1 MYNILSK
8 RMLNDFIYELKIY
21 APNVARRCE
30 AGQFIILIPIKDAER
45 VPMTIVDF
53 DRKLGWVSMIF
64 QVVGRSTQELAMLKV
79 GDRLEAFVGPLGIPS
94 KLEGGKK
101 VLAIAGG
108 VGIAPLYPQIAKLKE
123 LGSEVDVI
131 IGAKSTDYL
140 MLTRRTYTL
149 ADKLYVCTDDGSVGM
164 KGFVTDLLKRKLEN
178 GEKYD
183 EVIAIG
189 PVVMMRAVVNVTKPL
204 NIPTMVSLNP
214 IMIDGT
220 GMCGCC
226 RVNIGG
232 EQKFACVDG
241 PDFDGL
247 KVDFDEL
254 LARQRFFIE
263 QEQKKKM
270 AQDEYITKRKEC
282 SCLDNAVSSSEQK
295 GHLAPQIIEKLQPK
309 LPIEEDTIYLGRV
322 LPDGTKIRETLKFT
336 TDDMGC
342 VSDIV
347 TVLEDGKEIN
357 TLGMPKPK
365 KVQDVAKED
374 TTVQQKKPRRK
385 PNMAKLKV
393 LMPEQLPEVRITN
406 FDEVTLGYT
415 EENAIEEA
423 KRCLQCK
430 HKPCVSGCPVNVPI
444 PEFIDKVAEGD
455 FKAAYEVILTQNKL
469 PAICGRVCPQETQCE
484 GQCVRTK
491 NGEAV
496 GIGRL
501 ERFVADY
508 CMKNYPDM
516 THNIN
521 KNNHKVAVVG
531 AGPAGITCAS
541 ELASKGYDVTIYE
554 ALHELG
560 GVLSYGIPE
569 FRLPKELVKAE
580 IDKVVK
586 LGVKVNKNVIVGKS
600 ILFEDLYEEGFEA
613 IFLGSGAGLPKFL
626 GIPGEDLNGV
636 YSANEFLTRVNL
648 MKAYRDDNLSTPIF
662 TGDNVAVIGGG
673 NVAMDAART
682 AKRLGAKN
690 VYIVYRRSF
699 DELPARVEES
709 HHAKEEG
716 IDFRLLNNPVEI
728 IGEDGKVKALKV
740 IKMELGEPDEDGRRR
755 PIEVPNSEYEIPMD
769 SVIISIGSTP
779 NPLITSVE
787 KNLETNKRGC
797 IVINEDDC
805 QTSLKGIY
813 AGGDA
818 VTGAATVILAMG
830 AAKQAANSIDKYL
843 SER

>member
-1 MYNILSK
+1 MYSILSK
-8 RMLNDFIYELKIY
+8 RMVNEFIYELKIY
-21 APNVARRCE
+21 APNVAKRCE
-30 AGQFIILIPIKDAER
+30 PGQFVILIPIEGSER
-45 VPMTIVDF
+45 VPMTIVDY
-53 DRKLGWVSMIF
+53 DRKKGWVTMFF
-64 QVVGRSTQELAMLKV
+64 QVMGRSTQELAMLNV
-79 GDRLEAFVGPLGIPS
+79 GDRLEAFVGPLGVPS
-94 KLEGGKK
+94 PLEGNKK

-108 VGIAPLYPQIAKLKE
+108 VGIAPLYPQIKKLKE

-131 IGAKSTDYL
+131 IGAKSYDYL
-140 MLTRRTYTL
+140 MLTRRTKTF
-149 ADKLYVCTDDGSVGM
+149 ADKLYVCTDDGSIGF
-164 KGFVTDLLKRKLEN
+164 KGFVTDVLKAKLEK
-178 GEKYD
+178 GEVYD

-189 PVVMMRAVVNVTKPL
+189 PVVMMRAVVDITKPL

-220 GMCGCC
+220 GMCGVC
-226 RVNIGG
+226 RVKIDGV
-232 EQKFACVDG
+232 QKFACVDG

-254 LARQRFFIE
+254 LARQRFFKD
-263 QEQKKKM
+263 QEEKKKM
-270 AQDEYITKRKEC
+270 AMEEFVEKRKEC
-282 SCLDNAVSSSEQK
+282 TCLDSAVTASAQNGFLS
-295 GHLAPQIIEKLQPK
+295 IEEKMKK
-309 LPIEEDTIYLGRV
+309 LPIKEENHFLGKI
-322 LPDGTKIRETLKFT
+322 LADGTKVRETLRFETGEFGEVK
-336 TDDMGC
+336 
-342 VSDIV
+342 DII
-347 TVLEDGKEIN
+347 TVLDSGEELKTLEYEKPLEI
-357 TLGMPKPK
+357 KDDK
-365 KVQDVAKED
+365 KA
-374 TTVQQKKPRRK
+374 KKPRRK
-385 PNMAKLKV
+385 PDMSKV
-393 LMPEQLPEVRITN
+393 KVKMPEQDPLVRITN
-406 FDEVTLGYT
+406 FEEVATGYT
-415 EENAIEEA
+415 EKDAIAEA

-430 HKPCVSGCPVNVPI
+430 HKPCVDGCPVNVPI
-444 PEFIDKVAEGD
+444 PEFIDRVAEGD
-455 FKAAYEVILTQNKL
+455 FKGAYEVILTQNKL
-469 PAICGRVCPQETQCE
+469 PAICGRVCPQESQCE
-484 GQCVRTK
+484 GVCVRTK

-508 CMKNYPDM
+508 CMANYPDM
-516 THNIN
+516 ELNIR

-541 ELASKGYDVTIYE
+541 ELASKGYDVTIFE

-569 FRLPKELVKAE
+569 FRLPKSLVKAE

-586 LGVKVNKNVIVGKS
+586 LGVKVRKNVIVGKS
-600 ILFEDLYEEGFEA
+600 LIFEDLYEEGFEA

-648 MKAYRDDNLSTPIF
+648 MKAYKDDVLSTPIF
-662 TGDNVAVIGGG
+662 TGDRVAIVGGG

-682 AKRLGAKN
+682 AKRLGAKD

-699 DELPARVEES
+699 DELPARVEEA
-709 HHAKEEG
+709 HHAKEEQ

-728 IGEDGKVKALKV
+728 VGEEGKVKAIKV

-755 PIEVPNSEYEIPMD
+755 PVEIPGSEYEIPVD
-769 SVIISIGSTP
+769 SVVISIGSTP

-787 KNLETNKRGC
+787 KNLETNKHGC
-797 IVINEDDC
+797 IVINEEDC
-805 QTSLKGIY
+805 QTSMENIY

-830 AAKQAANSIDKYL
+830 AAKQAAKSIDEKL
-843 SER
+843 QAKN

>member
-1 MYNILSK
+1 MYTILSK
-8 RMLNDFIYELKIY
+8 RMVNEFIYELKIY
-21 APNVARRCE
+21 APNVAKRCE
-30 AGQFIILIPIKDAER
+30 PGQFIILIPIKNSER
-45 VPMTIVDF
+45 VPMTIVDY
-53 DRKLGWVSMIF
+53 DRQKGWVTMFF
-64 QVVGRSTQELAMLKV
+64 QVMGRSTQELAMLNV
-79 GDRLEAFVGPLGIPS
+79 GDKLEAFVGPLGVPS
-94 KLEGGKK
+94 PLEGNKK
-101 VLAIAGG
+101 ILAIAGG
-108 VGIAPLYPQIAKLKE
+108 VGIAPLYPQIKKLKE
-123 LGSEVDVI
+123 LGSKVDVI
-131 IGAKSTDYL
+131 IGAKSNDYL
-140 MLTRRTYTL
+140 MLTRRSKKL
-149 ADKLYVCTDDGSVGM
+149 ADNLYVCTDDGSVGF
-164 KGFVTDLLKRKLEN
+164 KGFVTDVLKAKIEN
-178 GEKYD
+178 GEEYD

-189 PVVMMRAVVNVTKPL
+189 PVVMMRAVVNITKPL

-226 RVNIGG
+226 RVKIDGA
-232 EQKFACVDG
+232 QKFACVDG

-254 LARQRFFIE
+254 LARQRFFTE
-263 QEQKKKM
+263 QEAKKKM
-270 AQDEYITKRKEC
+270 AMEEFQEKRKEC
-282 SCLDNAVSSSEQK
+282 TCLDGAVMAAKEN
-295 GHLAPQIIEKLQPK
+295 GVLAIEENLKN
-309 LPIEEDTIYLGRV
+309 LPIKEENLFMGKM
-322 LPDGTKIRETLKFT
+322 LPDGTKMRETLKFET
-336 TDDMGC
+336 ADFGL
-342 VSDIV
+342 VKDII
-347 TVLEDGKEIN
+347 TVLDSGEELKTLELEKPPVKNKEE
-357 TLGMPKPK
+357 
-365 KVQDVAKED
+365 A
-374 TTVQQKKPRRK
+374 KKPRRK
-385 PNMAKLKV
+385 PDMSKEKV
-393 LMPEQLPEVRITN
+393 KIPEQDPLVRITN
-406 FDEVTLGYT
+406 FDEVAIGYT
-415 EENAIEEA
+415 EENAIAEA

-430 HKPCVSGCPVNVPI
+430 HKPCVAGCPVNVPI
-444 PEFIDKVAEGD
+444 PEFIDYVAEGD
-455 FKAAYEVILTQNKL
+455 FKKAYEVILTQNKL
-469 PAICGRVCPQETQCE
+469 PAICGRVCPQENQCE
-484 GQCVRTK
+484 GNCVRTK

-516 THNIN
+516 QQNIR
-521 KNNHKVAVVG
+521 KNHRKVAVVG

-541 ELASKGYDVTIYE
+541 ELASKGYDVTLFE

-569 FRLPKELVKAE
+569 FRLPKSLVKSE

-586 LGVKVNKNVIVGKS
+586 LGVEVRKNVIVGKS

-648 MKAYRDDNLSTPIF
+648 MKAYEDSELSTPIF
-662 TGDNVAVIGGG
+662 TGENVAIVGGG

-699 DELPARVEES
+699 EELPARAEEA
-709 HHAKEEG
+709 HHAKEEQ

-728 IGEDGKVKALKV
+728 IGEDGKVKAIRV
-740 IKMELGEPDEDGRRR
+740 VKMELGEPDESGRRR
-755 PIEVPNSEYEIPMD
+755 PVEIPNSEYDIPVD
-769 SVIISIGSTP
+769 SVVISIGSTP

-787 KNLETNKRGC
+787 KNLKTNKHGC
-797 IVINEDDC
+797 IIVNEEDA
-805 QTSLKGIY
+805 QTSMENIY

-830 AAKQAANSIDKYL
+830 AAKQAAKAIDEKL
-843 SER
+843 QSK